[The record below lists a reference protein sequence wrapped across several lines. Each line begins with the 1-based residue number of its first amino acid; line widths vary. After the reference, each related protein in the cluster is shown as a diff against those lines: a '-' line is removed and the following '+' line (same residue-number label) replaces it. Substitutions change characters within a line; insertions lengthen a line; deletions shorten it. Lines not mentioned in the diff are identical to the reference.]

1 MQHRIAAAT
10 ANPDF
15 TVELRFANGR
25 AATVDLREFVATGEV
40 TKPLRRD
47 PGLFVEGLR
56 LGGDGTWLSWPGEVK
71 IDADALWYQAHPEDL
86 AGDFGPEAAA

>member
-15 TVELRFANGR
+15 TVELRFADGR
-25 AATVDLREFVATGEV
+25 AATVDLREFVATSVV
-40 TKPLRRD
+40 TEPLRRD
-47 PGLFVEGLR
+47 PDLFVGSLR
-56 LGGDGTWLSWPGEVK
+56 LGGDGAWLAWPGEVE

-86 AGDFGPEAAA
+86 ARDFGPEAAA